1 MDVRVGALA
10 PRQLAP
16 LLLRQLLLL
25 LRQLLALANR
35 FWDHLLP
42 LFLTLIPLAF
52 LLLMVLAVLLMAG
65 KLVLAGLRENVVQCM
80 VSAVTLMD
88 TVVMDVSLALARL
101 VDPRRHLDHLQ
112 LLLQMEDHSRLLVNQ
127 VFLPC
132 MLVFFLTVVSSSWTK
147 SRITLN

>member
-1 MDVRVGALA
+1 MGVRVGALA

-25 LRQLLALANR
+25 LRQLLALANL

-42 LFLTLIPLAF
+42 LFLTPIPLAF
-52 LLLMVLAVLLMAG
+52 LPLMVLAVPLMVE

-80 VSAVTLMD
+80 VSAVILMA
-88 TVVMDVSLALARL
+88 TVVMDVNLVLARL

-112 LLLQMEDHSRLLVNQ
+112 LLLQMEEHSRLLVNQ